1 MIQEGVGVENV
12 EKSAVKATEEDTED
26 KVAEYI
32 TLIKWKVTIILTL

>member
-1 MIQEGVGVENV
+1 MIQEDVGVENV
-12 EKSAVKATEEDTED
+12 DKYAVKAMEEDTED